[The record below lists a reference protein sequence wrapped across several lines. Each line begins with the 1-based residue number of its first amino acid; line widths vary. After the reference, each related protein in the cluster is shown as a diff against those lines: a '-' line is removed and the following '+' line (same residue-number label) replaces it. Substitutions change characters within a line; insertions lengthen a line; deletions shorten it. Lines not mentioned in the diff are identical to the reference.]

1 MTSPRHDPYV
11 WIHLAG
17 LATVPFWLDLCL
29 SGLAVGD
36 PVVPPWLELTTLG
49 WVGTVPILWMQLQR
63 PFYIFSIP
71 GLAVRPDKLGED
83 RRRLLTLQRNWGT
96 RILVCL
102 SAIALFLVLY
112 WLYQLAPIAADMTP
126 FATKSRTAGWL
137 ICAVSFLFANL
148 FAQVPATVIP
158 LLLASPS
165 TLENSRPFESTAILK
180 RFMVLGLRVPAIVPD
195 LDQSSTASSPS
206 AAVPSTPSPSPSVSR
221 VGPSETE
228 IELSTRD
235 SEEQAQPSNG
245 LLTDSQADLESS
257 VAGEQEHGTD
267 LEEHEDSALPPRS
280 PQPATT
286 LPAEI
291 ATNNGSHASRSAQ
304 WLDVDETSSS
314 HPEHAPDSFAQTS
327 QAPQPAATAAGFS
340 SDDAPRSGSA
350 WEMSPSPTPP
360 PEPPPSSEEEL
371 FQDGKGTQAQST
383 EGLSEVTQ
391 SSLADLE
398 TESSHG
404 VEIAL
409 PEVHSGDASTF
420 PKVTEIADS
429 VEALTDI
436 LIEED
441 EALVTASELASTDST
456 DLDDQPF
463 SGESTSNN
471 DK

>member
-17 LATVPFWLDLCL
+17 LATVPLWLDLCL

-71 GLAVRPDKLGED
+71 GLAIRPDKLGED

-126 FATKSRTAGWL
+126 FAAKSRTAGWL

-148 FAQVPATVIP
+148 FVQVPATVIP

-165 TLENSRPFESTAILK
+165 TLENSQPYEPTAILK
-180 RFMVLGLRVPAIVPD
+180 RFMVLGLRVPAILPD
-195 LDQSSTASSPS
+195 LDQSSTTSPPS
-206 AAVPSTPSPSPSVSR
+206 VAALSTPSPSPSVSA
-221 VGPSETE
+221 VGPSKTE
-228 IELSTRD
+228 IETSTND
-235 SEEQAQPSNG
+235 LDEQVQLSNG
-245 LLTDSQADLESS
+245 LLADSQADLESS
-257 VAGEQEHGTD
+257 MTGKQEHTTD
-267 LEEHEDSALPPRS
+267 LEENEDS
-280 PQPATT
+280 T
-286 LPAEI
+286 LPSHSPELTTTVPAI
-291 ATNNGSHASRSAQ
+291 ATNNGSHASHSTQ
-304 WLDVDETSSS
+304 LLNVDETSSS

-327 QAPQPAATAAGFS
+327 QAPQQAATAAGLS
-340 SDDAPRSGSA
+340 SDDASLSGHE
-350 WEMSPSPTPP
+350 WEMGPSPTPP
-360 PEPPPSSEEEL
+360 SETPLSSGKEL
-371 FQDGKGTQAQST
+371 VQDGQATQEQST
-383 EGLSEVTQ
+383 KGLSEIMQ
-391 SSLADLE
+391 SSPADLE
-398 TESSHG
+398 TESRRV
-404 VEIAL
+404 VETAL
-409 PEVHSGDASTF
+409 PKVHSGDASTF
-420 PKVTEIADS
+420 PEVTEIADS

-441 EALVTASELASTDST
+441 DAPVTASELASTDST
-456 DLDDQPF
+456 DLGDQPF
-463 SGESTSNN
+463 SVESISNK
-471 DK
+471 DQ